1 MVGELT
7 TYHYHYTISPHE
19 AINRWWLSDE
29 LRTPAP
35 SERSIFDAEIN
46 SGEAYVQIIYP
57 VRTQF
62 IKRDEIRSVNYDP
75 HVLCPHLYTPFE
87 QDRVNLTDFIFTPH
101 RLSIYAKT
109 WIHADAEMRIPVEL
123 FTCGGVKLWVNGDEL
138 VCFTPY
144 TRNISSSMDIEI
156 PLRAGSN
163 EILIFADELA
173 ERDVFFYFGLKYLGT
188 EPLTG
193 LLEIP
198 VEPAMVDECESFL
211 TNLSFTKDLYTEET
225 ILLSPGIAP
234 PPWLSELSIDS
245 LGLLQTGQEADES
258 SNKTWA
264 NPVEGVN
271 EGSGHVI
278 ITAEALRKG
287 RTKGVPVGTPSGY
300 RIGIHEYFI
309 TVRIA
314 DGMGIT
320 RKLVTAYDQ
329 QPKFRVAPSLDI
341 KERKQTALAYL
352 AQESIPNINRALAQM
367 EITGGYPTPDTIECY
382 NASLDYIKEK
392 RDCSDFYLPP
402 LLLFLQRWGDRLDE
416 ALMAETKAAI
426 LDYRYWID
434 EPGDDVMWFFSENH
448 AFMFHTSQYLAGTLY
463 PEETFLR
470 SGRKGDAHRAIGFER
485 LRDWF
490 SIYLT
495 YGYAEWNS
503 ITYIPVDMIG
513 YFSLL
518 HMAPDQE
525 IVDLARQSL
534 DKTFEIF
541 ALNDFHG
548 VVSSSFGRTY
558 EVALKA
564 RIFTEPSLLNWITTG
579 VGFFNRSNFAS
590 VQYAMSDYIPQTGL
604 PYSPVPEGCAV
615 ETTLLQGANGIRI
628 YTYGN
633 DAYSLGSTIAYR
645 PHTHG
650 HQQHI
655 MNIALGDPITQ
666 FFLNHPG
673 ERSFSGGNRPS
684 YWAGNGTLPL
694 IHQHRATMLI
704 RYRIQPVEAVD
715 YVHLYL
721 PVYALDELDMADR
734 NWLFA
739 RVGEGFLGVRFSA
752 GYQLTLRGANTDRE
766 IISAGRDHEIIVTC
780 GDAGQFGDLQRFASQ
795 MLQAE
800 VTQDAGSFSFQD
812 PRYGDLT
819 LGPDDTFM
827 VNGEERSY
835 PMTYTPQQTLFDES
849 CMPERG
855 SRPTHHSNQQTEERI
870 PQ

>member
-1 MVGELT
+1 MVKELSL
-7 TYHYHYTISPHE
+7 YRYHYTIAPRNT
-19 AINRWWLSDE
+19 INRWWLSDE
-29 LRTPAP
+29 QRTPAP
-35 SERSIFDAEIN
+35 SERSTFDAEIN
-46 SGEAYVQIIYP
+46 SGEAYVQIVYP

-62 IKRDEIRSVNYDP
+62 IKRDEIRSVTYDP
-75 HVLCPHLYTPFE
+75 QVLCPHLYTPFE

-101 RLSIYAKT
+101 RLSVYAKT
-109 WIHADAEMRIPVEL
+109 WILAESDMRIPVEL

-138 VCFTPY
+138 ICFTPY
-144 TRNISSSMDIEI
+144 TRNISSSVDLEI
-156 PLRAGSN
+156 PLKAGSN

-188 EPLTG
+188 DPLTG

-198 VEPAMVDECESFL
+198 VEPHMVDECESYL
-211 TNLSFTKDLYTEET
+211 TSLSFTKDLYIDEP
-225 ILLSPGIAP
+225 IMLSSCEVP
-234 PPWLSELSIDS
+234 PSWLSDLSVES
-245 LGLLQTGQEADES
+245 LGLVRSEKDTDER

-264 NPVEGVN
+264 NPVEGSN

-278 ITAEALRKG
+278 ITGENLRSTG
-287 RTKGVPVGTPSGY
+287 TSGISVGTTDDY
-300 RIGIHEYFI
+300 RIGIHEFFI
-309 TVRIA
+309 SVRIT
-314 DGMGIT
+314 DGMLIT

-329 QPKFRVAPSLDI
+329 QPVINDALSLGI
-341 KERKQTALAYL
+341 SERKQTALTYL
-352 AQESIPNINRALAQM
+352 AHESVPNINRALAQM
-367 EITGGYPTPDTIECY
+367 EVSGGYLTPDTVACY
-382 NASLDYIKEK
+382 HASLDYIKEK

-402 LLLFLQRWGDRLDE
+402 LLLFLQKWGDRLDE
-416 ALMAETKAAI
+416 SLLAETRAAI

-448 AFMFHTSQYLAGTLY
+448 AFMFHTSQYLAGSLY

-470 SGRKGDAHRAIGFER
+470 SGREGYAHRAVGLER
-485 LRDWF
+485 LREWF
-490 SIYLT
+490 RIYLA

-513 YFSLL
+513 FFSLL

-541 ALNDFHG
+541 ALHDFHG

-579 VGFFNRSNFAS
+579 TGFFNRSNFAS
-590 VQYAMSDYIPQTGL
+590 VQYAMSDYVPQTDR
-604 PYSPVPEGCAV
+604 PYEPVPEGCAV

-633 DAYSLGSTIAYR
+633 DAFSLSSTIAYR

-655 MNIALGDPITQ
+655 MNIALGDPTTQ

-694 IHQHRATMLI
+694 IYQHRASMLI
-704 RYRIQPVEAVD
+704 RYHIHPAEAVD
-715 YVHLYL
+715 YIHIYL
-721 PVYALDELDMADR
+721 PVYALDELDMADPD
-734 NWLFA
+734 WLFA

-752 GYQLTLRGANTDRE
+752 GYELTLKGANSNRE

-780 GDAGQFGDLQRFASQ
+780 GDAGQFGDLQRFASL

-800 VTQDAGSFSFQD
+800 VSRDSGTFSFQD

-819 LGPDDTFM
+819 LSPDDTFT
-827 VNGEERSY
+827 VNGEERRY
-835 PMTYTPQQTLFDES
+835 LMTYAPKQRLCEEYPITV
-849 CMPERG
+849 RG
-855 SRPTHHSNQQTEERI
+855 SRGSHPSTHQTEERI
-870 PQ
+870 P